1 LGDLHLGGC
10 NIVFV
15 DSSSLSDAASM
26 IYLQVE
32 GGCKMAL
39 SQAQYLMMLA
49 EDKRA
54 RGDVLNHRIRQ
65 EMSEFYQELLD
76 DAALINRAKEVMDA
90 QLARFQQ
97 WAPRQEAQGQL
108 QRIAPTRKA
117 AE

>member
-1 LGDLHLGGC
+1 
-10 NIVFV
+10 
-15 DSSSLSDAASM
+15 
-26 IYLQVE
+26 
-32 GGCKMAL
+32 MAL
-39 SQAQYLMMLA
+39 TQAQYLLMLA

-54 RGDVLNHRIRQ
+54 RGDVLSNRVRQ

-76 DAALINRAKEVMDA
+76 DAALINRAKEAMDA

-97 WAPRQEAQGQL
+97 WAPRPEPMRQEVNQTQL